1 LRRGSL
7 KSRNR
12 AAQIAN
18 NASGPNF
25 MSKTSLKNIQKQK
38 KKARRVIARPAQS
51 RIQGNTVGVRSRL
64 KKLAGKARAK
74 KASA

>member
-38 KKARRVIARPAQS
+38 KKARRVIARPPQS